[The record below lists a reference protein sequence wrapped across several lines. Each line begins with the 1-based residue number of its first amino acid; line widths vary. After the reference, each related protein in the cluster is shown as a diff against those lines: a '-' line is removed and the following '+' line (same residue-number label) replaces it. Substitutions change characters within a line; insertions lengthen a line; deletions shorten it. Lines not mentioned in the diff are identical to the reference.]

1 MNAKTKRYSQEYI
14 EEQLKKH
21 GFYMF
26 NGQKYVNTK
35 TKFVVYDNDGYIY
48 STTYDNLRTSGFN
61 LHKVSGFNPYSIL
74 NIKRYLWLKDA
85 KTTLIFDGVYKKNNQ
100 KLLFKCDCG
109 REYEE
114 TWNHIYGSDRLQCKY
129 CGLDR
134 GRNNGDRKL
143 HVKDIKEECEE
154 KGLKLIYYNG
164 NARSVHYQDKYGYK
178 YNSSIFGVRN
188 YKDNIEKAFC
198 KTNPY
203 TIENMKLFL
212 KNNNIKTEL
221 LEDNSYKNFS
231 VRNTKLKFKCSEC
244 GQEFYSYWD
253 KVAYLNKR
261 LCERCGHIKSNISF
275 MVEDYLKSLNIEY
288 ETEKRYDDCR
298 NKNPLPF
305 DFYLPKY
312 NYCIEVHGHQH
323 YYENK
328 LFKQS
333 LEDRQKIDEI
343 KKSYCKNNNIGYLE
357 IPFWY
362 IYNSNEEKER
372 YKKEIDSIINQD

>member
-1 MNAKTKRYSQEYI
+1 
-14 EEQLKKH
+14 
-21 GFYMF
+21 MF

-154 KGLKLIYYNG
+154 K
-164 NARSVHYQDKYGYK
+164 D
-178 YNSSIFGVRN
+178 
-188 YKDNIEKAFC
+188 
-198 KTNPY
+198 
-203 TIENMKLFL
+203 
-212 KNNNIKTEL
+212 
-221 LEDNSYKNFS
+221 
-231 VRNTKLKFKCSEC
+231 
-244 GQEFYSYWD
+244 
-253 KVAYLNKR
+253 
-261 LCERCGHIKSNISF
+261 
-275 MVEDYLKSLNIEY
+275 
-288 ETEKRYDDCR
+288 
-298 NKNPLPF
+298 
-305 DFYLPKY
+305 
-312 NYCIEVHGHQH
+312 
-323 YYENK
+323 
-328 LFKQS
+328 
-333 LEDRQKIDEI
+333 
-343 KKSYCKNNNIGYLE
+343 
-357 IPFWY
+357 
-362 IYNSNEEKER
+362 
-372 YKKEIDSIINQD
+372 